1 MYYPFLLCAFA
12 GLSTSLGAIFVILGG
27 KIDDDKMSFYQGFAA
42 GVMLAVSRFDL
53 IPESYKSYLSYL
65 TRLQGLRAVI
75 LLFLSGVAAEVAVS
89 KFCDTFTFK
98 YSSRQGQII
107 GRTAFLT
114 TLVIVLHNLPE
125 GMLTIFTGVKNP
137 RFGLKVSR
145 AVALHNIPEGMA
157 VAGPVLY
164 LSKSKKKAFM
174 QAFWRG
180 MAELFGGVASYFFL
194 YPFINTAFL
203 NGIMPFIAG
212 IMCRTAVFELVP
224 SSMNISRNIH
234 TICGIISGIIVMS
247 IGIFLF

>member
-1 MYYPFLLCAFA
+1 MYYPFLLCALA
-12 GLSTSLGAIFVILGG
+12 GLSTSLGAVFVILGG
-27 KIDDDKMSFYQGFAA
+27 GINDDKMSFYEGFAA

-65 TRLQGLRAVI
+65 TRLQGARAVF
-75 LLFLSGVAAEVAVS
+75 LLFLSGVAVGFAMS

-114 TLVIVLHNLPE
+114 TLIIVLHNL
-125 GMLTIFTGVKNP
+125 
-137 RFGLKVSR
+137 
-145 AVALHNIPEGMA
+145 PEGMA

-180 MAELFGGVASYFFL
+180 MAELFGGVVSYFLLFS
-194 YPFINTAFL
+194 FINTAFL

-212 IMCRTAVFELVP
+212 IMCQTAIFELVP
-224 SSMNISRNIH
+224 SSMKISKNIH

>member
-1 MYYPFLLCAFA
+1 MYYPFLLCALA
-12 GLSTSLGAIFVILGG
+12 GLSTSLGAVFVILGG
-27 KIDDDKMSFYQGFAA
+27 GINDDKMSFYEGFAA

-65 TRLQGLRAVI
+65 TRLQGARAVF
-75 LLFLSGVAAEVAVS
+75 LLFLSGVVVGFAMS

-114 TLVIVLHNLPE
+114 TLIIVLHNLPE
-125 GMLTIFTGVKNP
+125 GMLTIFTAAKNA

-180 MAELFGGVASYFFL
+180 MAELFGGFVSYFLLFS
-194 YPFINTAFL
+194 FINTAFL
-203 NGIMPFIAG
+203 NGIMP
-212 IMCRTAVFELVP
+212 L
-224 SSMNISRNIH
+224 
-234 TICGIISGIIVMS
+234 
-247 IGIFLF
+247 